1 MTTPSIPRNSWSKAC
16 CHSHP
21 FFFFEAYLQF
31 ATKWGD
37 DGDDVM
43 GTASSGRRLRK
54 SGVDEAFEL
63 LRLA

>member
-21 FFFFEAYLQF
+21 FFFEAYLQF

-37 DGDDVM
+37 DGDVM